1 MKFDR
6 GFGCCEGAKKRNS
19 ALFNLEGIWARGL
32 RVGEGRRNNISLVSG
47 CLVWSGVSL
56 LLADPVRNGAKK
68 VVKLLLFVVVRGD
81 VEMATLSEDLI

>member
-1 MKFDR
+1 M
-6 GFGCCEGAKKRNS
+6 
-19 ALFNLEGIWARGL
+19 FNLEGIWARGL
-32 RVGEGRRNNISLVSG
+32 RVGEGRRNNNISLVSG